1 MTPNTK
7 HRIADACRIVL
18 AITFIFSGFTKT
30 IDPWGTAIK
39 ITEYLNS
46 FGFETLNQY
55 RFGFSIWLCGAELM
69 MGCMLLFKVRT
80 PLISIFSLATMSF
93 FTVLT
98 FYMAGWGTVEDC
110 GCFGD
115 AVKLSAWETFF
126 KNLVL
131 WPLAFYVWWDARK
144 GKVWPISRRE
154 YLTTL
159 LIMCFAFGLGAY
171 CYRHLPLIDF
181 LPFKK
186 GVNIYEAMH
195 RSGPADDI
203 TLVYR
208 DRTSGELHNF
218 GIEDTEWYDTVRWEY
233 VDRIETA
240 EDDSDVSLREFAVFD
255 SENDVTE
262 SIITDPGTVYMISA
276 VRLEGVKPWCAERLG
291 ALVRAAG
298 ESGDRVVCLTASPLG
313 EDTDS
318 VRFADGPLVPVY
330 NVDATTLITMLR
342 AKAGVVVLQN
352 GVIRDKF
359 NCRDIKRQ

>member
-1 MTPNTK
+1 MTRNPK
-7 HRIADACRIVL
+7 RILADACRIIL
-18 AITFIFSGFTKT
+18 ALTFVFSGFTKT

-93 FTVLT
+93 FTLLT

-115 AVKLSAWETFF
+115 AVKLTAWETFF

-131 WPLAFYVWWDARK
+131 WPLSFYVWWDARK
-144 GKVWPISRRE
+144 GRIWPISRRE
-154 YLTTL
+154 YITTL

-186 GVNIYEAMH
+186 GVNIYERMYRGGEH
-195 RSGPADDI
+195 DDI

-208 DRTSGELHNF
+208 DRTSGELRNF
-218 GIEDTEWYDTVRWEY
+218 GIGDTEWYDTVRWEY
-233 VDRIETA
+233 VDRIEGKT
-240 EDDSDVSLREFAVFD
+240 DDDDVALREFAVFAGED
-255 SENDVTE
+255 DVTE

-276 VRLEGVKPWCAERLG
+276 VRLDGVRPWCAERLA
-291 ALVRAAG
+291 ALADRAQKN
-298 ESGDRVVCLTASPLG
+298 GDRGVCLTASPLG
-313 EDTDS
+313 EGEDS
-318 VRFADGPLVPVY
+318 VRFADGPEIPVY
-330 NVDATTLITMLR
+330 NVDATTLVTMLR
-342 AKAGVVVLQN
+342 AKAGVVVLQG
-352 GVIRDKF
+352 GVILDKL
-359 NCRDIKRQ
+359 NCRDIRKK